1 MLIYFSSSSSQKIC
15 FSFLLILQSTAVLY
29 ILKSKISTT
38 QEFPR
43 GMWNSWNFPAKKKMA
58 GCVIIVTRYY
68 IYLFMDVA
76 PLKLESTFTLPSF
89 SLSLE
94 EEEEKKS
101 RWKKEQQ
108 KSCGRVYGIHAW
120 LNYLAF
126 FFFPSL
132 SFFCITQEWRGLG
145 CCQTFLFY
153 FSSHLFCF
161 LHFKN

>member
-1 MLIYFSSSSSQKIC
+1 
-15 FSFLLILQSTAVLY
+15 
-29 ILKSKISTT
+29 
-38 QEFPR
+38 
-43 GMWNSWNFPAKKKMA
+43 
-58 GCVIIVTRYY
+58 
-68 IYLFMDVA
+68 MDVA

-132 SFFCITQEWRGLG
+132 SFFCITQEWGGGWVVVRHFCLFFFPL
-145 CCQTFLFY
+145 FLFSP
-153 FSSHLFCF
+153 FQKLISISRIFTWT
-161 LHFKN
+161 KK